1 MIKETGN
8 PDLRSALDS
17 GLTKKDFFNR
27 SIIRPLRMLILS
39 PIVLSTSL
47 YVGVVYGYLYLMFTT
62 FPLVFEG
69 TYHFSQGSVGL
80 TYLGLGV
87 GSMAGVVIFAVTS
100 DRLLKKH
107 GKDQTETPDDTLQ
120 RTTTSASTRT
130 LVKPEM
136 RLPMMIWSAPLIPI
150 GLMIYAWTTEYKVHW
165 IVPIMATSLVGIG
178 NITVFMCISTYLID
192 AFSVYAASAL
202 AANTV
207 IRSVMG
213 AVLPLAGQKMYT
225 TLGLGWGNSLLAFVA
240 FALLPVPIVLSRWG
254 ERIRKRWTIKDL

>member
-1 MIKETGN
+1 MIKDTGN
-8 PDLRSALDS
+8 QDLRSALDS
-17 GLTKKDFFNR
+17 GLTKKDFFKR
-27 SIIRPLRMLILS
+27 SIVRPLKMLVLS

-80 TYLGLGV
+80 CYLGLGV
-87 GSMAGVVIFAVTS
+87 GSMIGVVVFAVTS
-100 DRLLKKH
+100 DKILKKH
-107 GKDQTETPDDTLQ
+107 GTDQAENPDDTLQ
-120 RTTTSASTRT
+120 RTTTTASTRT

-136 RLPMMIWSAPLIPI
+136 RLPMMIWSAPLIPV

-165 IVPIMATSLVGIG
+165 IVPIMATTLVGVG

-192 AFSVYAASAL
+192 AFSIYAASAL

-213 AVLPLAGQKMYT
+213 AVLPLAGQKMYK

-254 ERIRKRWTIKDL
+254 ERIRKRYIIKNL